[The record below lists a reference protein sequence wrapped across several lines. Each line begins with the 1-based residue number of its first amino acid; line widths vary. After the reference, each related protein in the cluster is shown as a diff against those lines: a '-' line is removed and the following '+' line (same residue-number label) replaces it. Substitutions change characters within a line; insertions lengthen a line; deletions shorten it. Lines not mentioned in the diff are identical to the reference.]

1 MTMKILD
8 IILSNLRPFMMLTA
22 MMTGILFYT
31 PISFVDNLANNQ
43 IAPILIF
50 SMLFVTFCKVR
61 IRELKITKMQVW
73 LIIFQLIAT
82 PLSYYMFLPFGE
94 LIAQGA
100 MICFLAPIAMG
111 AVAIG
116 ALLGANISTLASYS
130 LLCNLVMAFVA
141 PYFLDIFGNGE
152 CTFLQILSRVVPLL
166 IMPLVMAQ
174 VLKRVWAAAAEWIA
188 AHSQMSFYMWL
199 FSMLITL
206 ARTTNFIVDTWA
218 DISLTVAIGL
228 AFVALISCLAQY
240 VSGRII
246 GGKFGDRLAGAQ
258 SLGQKNTVLAVW
270 LSQTFL
276 FPVSSIAPTAYI
288 IWQNLVNS
296 YQIYRHDRLL
306 NLHKKE

>member
-1 MTMKILD
+1 MKILD
-8 IILSNLRPFMMLTA
+8 VILSNLRPFMMLVA
-22 MMTGILFYT
+22 MATGIIFYG
-31 PISFVDNLANNQ
+31 PVSIVDDITNNQ
-43 IAPILIF
+43 AAPILIF
-50 SMLFVTFCKVR
+50 SMLFVTFCKVK
-61 IRELKITKMQVW
+61 IKELQITRLQIG

-82 PLSYYMFLPFGE
+82 PLSYYMFLPFGD

-116 ALLGANISTLASYS
+116 ALLGANISSLASYS

-141 PYFLDIFGNGE
+141 PFFLDVFGNGE
-152 CTFLQILSRVVPLL
+152 CTFIQILSRVVPLL
-166 IMPLVMAQ
+166 ITPLIAAQ
-174 VLKRVWAAAAEWIA
+174 LLKFVWAAAARWIA
-188 AHSQMSFYMWL
+188 NHSQMSFYMWIS
-199 FSMLITL
+199 SMIITL

-218 DISLTVAIGL
+218 SIMLSTAVGL
-228 AFVALISCLAQY
+228 AFVALLSCLAQY
-240 VSGRII
+240 TAGRVI
-246 GGKFGDRLAGAQ
+246 GSRYDDKIAGAQ

-306 NLHKKE
+306 NLNNKG